1 MPNPT
6 GKNGAGTKTYPA
18 DEVLKETLLKYVHQG
33 LTQKQ
38 KIERLAKDHNLQ
50 IGTTKLNQLEKKL
63 EIPSVRRTPAPRE
76 VAAQAIADE
85 VDKDTAQQNGPNY
98 VKSKLKDK
106 LIMVPRDTVRRV
118 MHEWYPE
125 GPELRYPGH
134 KKTKISRRPLSA
146 LGPFHE
152 VSSDGHEKLGAQAL
166 KMGDIGL
173 PIYGW
178 KDKWTAY
185 LLKLNVVPES
195 RTNAAIA
202 HLYLDFI
209 EELGGIPIQTTTDKG
224 SETGW
229 LYALQTALREAFAAG
244 IHPEVYPEHAFVKS
258 VHNTIIE
265 AFWRWLHQ
273 KLGFNLKDHILRGQV
288 DHIFNSN
295 VPFHRHLFNWIFPPL
310 VQAELDE
317 FRVYWNQHKIR
328 SQHLKNMPSG
338 HVPADVLEHPEFY
351 GGINCRIEVPRETV
365 HLLRELL
372 TEEVGPREQ
381 HLAWVTPEFSDIADA
396 VHEALGRPYITLQNS
411 WTIFSQMSARI
422 EDLGIAMD
430 MS

>member
-1 MPNPT
+1 MPNPS
-6 GKNGAGTKTYPA
+6 GKNGAGAKEYPP
-18 DEVLKETLLKYVHQG
+18 DEVLKETLLKYVRQG
-33 LTQKQ
+33 LKQKQ

-50 IGTTKLNQLEKKL
+50 IGTTKLNQLEKQL
-63 EIPSVRRTPAPRE
+63 DIPSVRQM
-76 VAAQAIADE
+76 AAQAIADE

-106 LIMVPRDTVRRV
+106 LIMVPRSV
-118 MHEWYPE
+118 
-125 GPELRYPGH
+125 LRN
-134 KKTKISRRPLSA
+134 IILRRPLSA

-152 VSSDGHEKLGAQAL
+152 VSSDGHEKLGTQAL
-166 KMGDIGL
+166 KMGDIRI

-195 RTNAAIA
+195 RTNAAIG
-202 HLYLDFI
+202 HLFLDFV
-209 EELGGIPIQTTTDKG
+209 EEIGGIPLQATTDKG

-229 LYALQTALREAFAAG
+229 LYALQTALREVFAPN
-244 IHPEVYPEHAFVKS
+244 IDPDVYPSHTFVKS

-265 AFWRWLHQ
+265 AFWRWLHE

-295 VPFHRHLFNWIFPPL
+295 VPFHRSLFNWIFPPL

-328 SQHLKNMPSG
+328 SQQMKNMPSG

-351 GGINCRIEVPRETV
+351 GGINCRIEVPQDTV
-365 HLLRELL
+365 HLLREALS
-372 TEEVGPREQ
+372 EEVGPREQ
-381 HLAWVTPEFSDIADA
+381 HLAWVTEEFSTMADA
-396 VHEALGRPYITLQNS
+396 VHEAMGSPKITLENS
-411 WTIFSQMSARI
+411 WNIFSQMSNLI
-422 EDLGIAMD
+422 EDLVILQQAH
-430 MS
+430 